1 MTYKGRCHCAKI
13 AFEVEGDLTDAIKCN
28 CSICDES
35 GYLHWMIERSQLR
48 MITPLSEASLYNWGT
63 GQARHYFCPQCG
75 VAVLHN
81 PRTAPDARFSVN
93 IRSLEGVDPSKLKI
107 TQFNGRNRLKV

>member
-35 GYLHWMIERSQLR
+35 GYLHLDDRALATSDDH
-48 MITPLSEASLYNWGT
+48 A
-63 GQARHYFCPQCG
+63 A
-75 VAVLHN
+75 
-81 PRTAPDARFSVN
+81 
-93 IRSLEGVDPSKLKI
+93 K
-107 TQFNGRNRLKV
+107 